1 MFPVSLYTSV
11 IKQCE
16 WTLEMSVCHP
26 ILQVGLLLK
35 HLQLKVLQLLL
46 FTVVRRPDSGVPPLR
61 VLGCKLERRQKW
73 TEFGG
78 HLRSWWTFVYLTKA
92 PYNWAQFVTTDS
104 FCSKEAQIWS
114 GTDVNSFSLCSVW
127 TTGTKF
133 KTWSRQTR
141 ALNAVHLACL
151 FTALRE
157 SPWPWDGTGTQLSR
171 VFPILGTPLSN
182 LGSHWKTRRQG
193 TPSSGHTEDVP
204 GFDLFLFSNPCC
216 HGSY

>member
-114 GTDVNSFSLCSVW
+114 STDVNSFSLCSVW

-133 KTWSRQTR
+133 TELIILSNLQNLKYAPFPISFQSSLMLFRSVSLGRKPLPEPTSRR
-141 ALNAVHLACL
+141 
-151 FTALRE
+151 
-157 SPWPWDGTGTQLSR
+157 PTGTQ
-171 VFPILGTPLSN
+171 
-182 LGSHWKTRRQG
+182 
-193 TPSSGHTEDVP
+193 
-204 GFDLFLFSNPCC
+204 
-216 HGSY
+216 